1 MVAIERRTPRIS
13 EVTPLR
19 DAIDRLFDQSFI
31 GRRPMLPAFMTEGD
45 RPALDIKWTPEA
57 LEVTAAMPGV
67 DPKDVETTITGD
79 TLTIGGTF
87 GDEKKT
93 DEEGYL
99 YREISRGAFHRSLT
113 LPRGL
118 LADEATA
125 TFHNGLLTL
134 HIPRSEEEKPHTIEV
149 KPT

>member
-1 MVAIERRTPRIS
+1 MVTIERRTPRIN

-31 GRRPMLPAFMTEGD
+31 GRRPIMPAFLTEGD

-67 DPKDVETTITGD
+67 EPKDVETTITGD

-87 GDEKKT
+87 GEEKET
-93 DEEGYL
+93 DQEGYL

-118 LADEATA
+118 RTDEAAA

-134 HIPRSEEEKPHTIEV
+134 RIPRSEEQKPHTIEV

>member
-1 MVAIERRTPRIS
+1 MVTIERRTPRTS
-13 EVTPLR
+13 EVTTLR

-31 GRRPMLPAFMTEGD
+31 GRRPMLPAFLTEGD

-67 DPKDVETTITGD
+67 DTKDVETTITGD

-87 GDEKKT
+87 GEEKET

-99 YREISRGAFHRSLT
+99 HREISRGAYHRSLT

-118 LADEATA
+118 RTDEAEA
-125 TFHNGLLTL
+125 TFYNGLLTL
-134 HIPRSEEEKPHTIEV
+134 RIPRSEEQKPHTIEV